1 MMKRL
6 GICLVLLHSIV
17 LGALGSTASAQVTLT
32 HNSTSSCAPPCSATA
47 VIFLHGLTGSEE
59 TWVNSESRQSFP
71 VMLAEDSQLKDKID
85 VYTLRYQSLWNSGP
99 PVVQVTSTI
108 AAQLDPLFKEK
119 RYSKVVFV
127 AHSLGGNI
135 ASEYL
140 VHVKLKFGHAALSRF
155 PLVITLGTP
164 FQGASLASL
173 ANFFS
178 NNEQI
183 RSLLE
188 IRKNDFL
195 QLLTESREDIVK
207 KRLTHHCAPLD
218 YAAGFETLPVSGR
231 LLVVSQ
237 ESATAGATR
246 QQGFAKDHI
255 SLPKPPNQSDGV
267 YSWVKGE
274 LATCLSGQNCR
285 ASSAGDAMCSLGDF

>member
-1 MMKRL
+1 MMKL
-6 GICLVLLHSIV
+6 FGIGLVLLHGI
-17 LGALGSTASAQVTLT
+17 LASAANAQATLT
-32 HNSTSSCAPPCSATA
+32 HNSASTCTAPCSATA
-47 VIFLHGLTGSEE
+47 IIFLHGLTGSEE
-59 TWVNSESRQSFP
+59 TWVNPASGRSFP
-71 VMLAEDSQLKDKID
+71 MMLAEDAQLKDKID
-85 VYTLRYQSLWNSGP
+85 VYTLRYQSAWNSGP
-99 PVVQVTSTI
+99 PVVKVTS
-108 AAQLDPLFKEK
+108 AVADQLDPLLKEK

-140 VHVKLKFGHAALSRF
+140 VHVKQRYGHAALSRF

-164 FQGASLASL
+164 FEGASLASL

-183 RSLLE
+183 RSLLD
-188 IRKNDFL
+188 IHKNDFL
-195 QLLTESREDIVK
+195 QLLTQSREDITK
-207 KRLTHHCAPLD
+207 KRVAHQCAPLE
-218 YAAGFETLPVSGR
+218 YAAGFETLRVSGG
-231 LLVVSQ
+231 LLVVNR

-255 SLPKPPNQSDGV
+255 SLPKPPNQDDDV

-285 ASSAGDAMCSLGDF
+285 ASSGGDNMCSVGDF